1 MGLAAGGSIPPL
13 SAASMEPVLPRAS
26 QDSTGLSAV
35 TGETDSSQSLADSIF
50 TTSGPVMGPPEGVS
64 SETLAAMAASM
75 GQPSQANPGS
85 LWNTEELAAR

>member
-1 MGLAAGGSIPPL
+1 
-13 SAASMEPVLPRAS
+13 MEPAVPRAS
-26 QDSTGLSAV
+26 LDSTGLSAI

-50 TTSGPVMGPPEGVS
+50 TTSGPVMGAAEGVT

-75 GQPSQANPGS
+75 ALPSQGSSSS